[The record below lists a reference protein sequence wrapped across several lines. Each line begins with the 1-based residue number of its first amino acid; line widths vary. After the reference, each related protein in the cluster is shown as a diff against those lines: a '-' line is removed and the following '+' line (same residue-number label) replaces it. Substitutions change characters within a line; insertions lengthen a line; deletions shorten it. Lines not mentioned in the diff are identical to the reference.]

1 MTPETPLQPHP
12 AQAVSAKW
20 LKRFEKCVRQ
30 RDYVNAEAMC
40 HKQCV
45 GFGLSNDRCSTV
57 SEWNV
62 LEWHGVWPHQVS
74 FTFDH
79 GSAHL
84 IFEHGLI
91 LISLPWVAQ
100 STIHGAPAK
109 GGRATI
115 GLMMF
120 ENDKVLAVHLH
131 FSRNV
136 E

>member
-1 MTPETPLQPHP
+1 MSTDPKLIPSTPQEI
-12 AQAVSAKW
+12 ASRW
-20 LKRFEKCVRQ
+20 LSRFEKCIRK
-30 RDYVNAEAMC
+30 RDYVNSEEMI

-45 GFGLSNDRCSTV
+45 GFGLDKYRLVNREQWKE
-57 SEWNV
+57 EWR
-62 LEWHGVWPHQVS
+62 LTWPHQLA

-79 GSAHL
+79 ASANL

-100 STIHGAPAK
+100 STIQGAPSK

-120 ENDKVLAVHLH
+120 EGEKVLAVHFH
-131 FSRNV
+131 WSRNV